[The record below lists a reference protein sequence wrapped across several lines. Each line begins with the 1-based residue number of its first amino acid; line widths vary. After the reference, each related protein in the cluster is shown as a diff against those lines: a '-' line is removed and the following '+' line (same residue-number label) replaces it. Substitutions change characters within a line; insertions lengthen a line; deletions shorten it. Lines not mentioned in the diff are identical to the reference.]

1 MAEPEGE
8 KKIRGTR
15 RITIDDYPFTKEQ
28 SEEQID
34 ASLRRVGP
42 NKPLGYESLLTFQKA
57 GIDLEALK
65 RELEAKGLKT
75 KSYTEDETTIFGG
88 ALYVYDP
95 KALDELLKSREN
107 ILTASGWPSQPED
120 FIDTVNSIHAPNN
133 SDLFDTVADAYGDY
147 TNIGRKSFPG
157 FREGVAPYGH

>member
-1 MAEPEGE
+1 MAKPEGE
-8 KKIRGTR
+8 KKMRGTTPV
-15 RITIDDYPFTKEQ
+15 TIDNFPFTKEQ

-34 ASLRRVGP
+34 ASLRRVGSD
-42 NKPLGYESLLTFQKA
+42 KPLGYESLLTVQKA

-75 KSYTEDETTIFGG
+75 KLYTEDETTVFGG

-95 KALDELLKSREN
+95 KSLGELLKTKES

-120 FIDTVNSIHAPNN
+120 FIDIVNSVHAPPN
-133 SDLFDTVADAYGDY
+133 SDLFDTIADAYGDY
-147 TNIGRKSFPG
+147 SNIGRKSFPG
-157 FREGVAPYGH
+157 SKGAPYGH